1 MKKFTTIFTAAIF
14 VVLVA
19 ASAFAYGPGGGR
31 GACAGGACLG
41 GDPVQAAEKLGL
53 TAEQTAKIKELR
65 EQHLKDIKPLQDK
78 IFSKRGDLRLLW
90 LEKNPN
96 QEKILALQK
105 ELRDVRGQLQEK
117 STTLRLTVYN
127 LLTPE
132 QKDKVKTAF
141 TGRGM
146 GHGPRYGMA
155 AGRGGKSFGP
165 DGCPGRGMRGNW

>member
-14 VVLVA
+14 LVLVA

-41 GDPVQAAEKLGL
+41 GDPLKAAEKLGL
-53 TAEQTAKIKELR
+53 TAEQTAKMKELR

-78 IFSKRGDLRLLW
+78 MFSKRGDLRLLW
-90 LEKNPN
+90 LEKNPD

-105 ELRDVRGQLQEK
+105 EIHELRGQFQQK
-117 STTLRLTVYN
+117 ATAMRLTVYN

-132 QKDKVKTAF
+132 QKDKVKTVIM
-141 TGRGM
+141 GRGM
-146 GHGPRYGMA
+146 ARGPHHGWG
-155 AGRGGKSFGP
+155 GGKGFGP

>member
-31 GACAGGACLG
+31 GPCAGGACLG
-41 GDPVQAAEKLGL
+41 SDPLRSAEKLGL
-53 TAEQTAKIKELR
+53 SAEQTARIKELR

-78 IFSKRGDLRLLW
+78 MFSKRGDLRLLW
-90 LEKNPN
+90 LEKNPD

-105 ELRDVRGQLQEK
+105 ELRDVRGQLQDK
-117 STTLRLTVYN
+117 ATTMRLAIYN

-146 GHGPRYGMA
+146 G
-155 AGRGGKSFGP
+155 RGQHHSWGGGSGFGP